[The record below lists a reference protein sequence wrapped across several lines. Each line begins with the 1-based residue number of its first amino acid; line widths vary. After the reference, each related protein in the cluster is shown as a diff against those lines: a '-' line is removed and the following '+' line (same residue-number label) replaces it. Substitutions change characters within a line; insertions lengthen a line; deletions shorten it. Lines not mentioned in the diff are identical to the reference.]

1 MKTRYFISAALLAL
15 TTVGCSDLDVDIK
28 SQYTEYPDSEIALS
42 ARINNAYYAFRG
54 ALGRRY
60 DELIS
65 CNSDEYTAV
74 SFDGDYLNG
83 RDISN
88 ISLHMVN
95 ADASNS
101 QLAVYNDIQAGIVN
115 CNQLLMDLG
124 EGEDQASLTAPLRA
138 VRAFYT
144 FLLMDNWGD
153 TPIIDYKVVDNNS
166 AIERSPRAEVAKWI
180 ETELLAVRDNC
191 PSEVSESTYGT
202 PTCWMVDALL
212 AKLYINW
219 NVYTQDVTSSSWSS
233 TTPNEKLNDCIAA
246 CDRVIKS
253 QLFNLNDGY
262 KEKFMY
268 TNGAQ
273 IKDFIYAMPYDA
285 VTAQGMTYARFRTWR
300 RGQNDNGFYSIE
312 MTNSVGGNMT
322 LTPEFVELFC
332 LPGDDR
338 NTVIV
343 GNTGENIDEESFD
356 VYQYDNAT
364 GMPTNVRNTYKGDL
378 VTFSKS
384 ISLATGSYTDNSGNV
399 IIRTPDADLNCGAT
413 LTGWTQGYR
422 SIKFF
427 PDINDYNVYSRNQ
440 DNDVPIFRYADIILM
455 KCEAIVRGGTATL
468 GDTPQSLFNQ
478 IRTYVHAPELNHDP
492 DLQEILDER
501 GREFLDEHWRRNDL
515 IRFGDFERDWGFKYD
530 YNPDAANPQ
539 YRLLPLARDV
549 LNANANWT
557 QNEGY

>member
-15 TTVGCSDLDVDIK
+15 TSVGCTDLDVDIK

-42 ARINNAYYAFRG
+42 ARMSNAYYAFRN

-74 SFDGDYLNG
+74 SFDTDYLNG
-83 RDISN
+83 RDMSN

-124 EGEDQASLTAPLRA
+124 DGEDQISLTAPLRA

-153 TPIIDYKVVDNNS
+153 TPIIDYKILDSNS

-219 NVYTQDVTSSSWSS
+219 NVYTQDVTSASWSP
-233 TTPNEKLNDCIAA
+233 TANNEKINDCIAA
-246 CDRVIKS
+246 CDRVIES
-253 QLFNLNDGY
+253 GLFDLTDDY
-262 KEKFMY
+262 KTKFMY
-268 TNGAQ
+268 TNGSH
-273 IKDFIYAMPYDA
+273 IKDFIYAMPFDA

-300 RGQNDNGFYSIE
+300 RGQNNNGFYNIE
-312 MTNSVGGNMT
+312 MTNSVGGNMV
-322 LTPEFVELFC
+322 LTPEFVELFR
-332 LPGDDR
+332 LPGDRR
-338 NTVIV
+338 NDVIA
-343 GNTGENIDEESFD
+343 GNTGANITKETFD

-364 GMPTNVRNTYKGDL
+364 GMPTSVRNTYDGNN
-378 VTFSKS
+378 VTFTKS
-384 ISLATGSYTDNSGNV
+384 IKLATGTYVKDGVTYT
-399 IIRTPDADLNCGAT
+399 RTPDADLNCGAT
-413 LTGWTQGYR
+413 LEGWTQGYR

-492 DLQEILDER
+492 DLPEILDER